1 MKYAL
6 LIAWR
11 EFAESIKAKGFWI
24 GIFTMPVVLFLTI
37 QVPVWLEQKATP
49 IRNFVLIDRSSN
61 YNGVVE
67 AAIERVHTRRIIEA
81 LQGYS
86 AKYANAGAVSPEAQQ
101 LAATLAEISGGGAE
115 TLDQFMKKGGKDAF
129 LEKLKPYLRADAPAF
144 KEPRRLYRRVNLPP
158 EVDAK
163 AEIGDLA
170 AQLKPYLRGDKQFDL
185 DGMPANLYLAVL
197 IPADI
202 EQHIVR
208 PERTKPGKSD
218 SNGGGPKQEAQ
229 AHQIQF
235 WSTDVSSMREGGGG
249 LGQEIERAVNAEIR
263 RREYQTRGM
272 DMAAIQ
278 QVERT
283 YAPFV
288 SLNPKKAAG
297 REAVNTTD
305 IIKQWA
311 PSGFVYLLWLAIF
324 VIVQMLL
331 NNTIEEKSN
340 RIIEV
345 LLSSVTPN
353 ELMMGKLFGIAS
365 VGMTMISCWMLALF
379 GILSWKSGGASEVAG
394 QMLAVLKTSN
404 LVPLFSVYFVLGYL
418 LYAAFFLSIGSVCN
432 TIKEAQSYMGLF
444 TLIMMVPL
452 MTMMFIPKDPNG
464 PLARVLSWIPLYT
477 PFTMMNRANADP
489 PWIDLVGTLVMLLA
503 ATALAL
509 WATGKIFRIGILR
522 TGQPPKILEMLKW
535 AVRRS

>member
-1 MKYAL
+1 MKYAF

-24 GIFTMPVVLFLTI
+24 GIFTMPVILFLSI

-49 IRNFVLIDRSSN
+49 IRNFVLVDRSSN
-61 YNGVVE
+61 LTAVVE
-67 AAIERVHTRRIIEA
+67 SAIERAYQRRVLEA
-81 LQGYS
+81 LQDYA
-86 AKYANAGAVSPEAQQ
+86 AKYGDPRATSAEAQR
-101 LAATLAEISGGGAE
+101 LAATLAELNEGGPEA
-115 TLDQFMKKGGKDAF
+115 LDAFTSKGGKDFF
-129 LEKLKPYLRADAPAF
+129 LAQLKPYLRPDAPPF
-144 KEPRRLYRRVNLPP
+144 KEPRRLYRQVGLPP
-158 EVDAK
+158 EVDPRA
-163 AEIGDLA
+163 DLPA
-170 AQLKPYLRGDKQFDL
+170 LATQLKPYLRADKQFEL
-185 DGMPANLYLAVL
+185 DGRPANLYVAVL
-197 IPADI
+197 IPPDI
-202 EQHIVR
+202 DQHIVR
-208 PERTKPGKSD
+208 PIRQKGPGP
-218 SNGGGPKQEAQ
+218 SNIDESGRQ
-229 AHQIQF
+229 AHEIQY
-235 WSTDVSSMREGGGG
+235 WSTDVSAMKEGGGFA
-249 LGQEIERAVNAEIR
+249 QEIERAVNTEIR
-263 RREYQTRGM
+263 RREYRVLGM
-272 DMAAIQ
+272 DVAAIR
-278 QVERT
+278 QVEHT
-283 YAPFV
+283 YAPFI
-288 SLNPKKAAG
+288 SLNPKKEAG
-297 REAVNTTD
+297 REAVNATD

-345 LLSSVTPN
+345 LLSSVTPG
-353 ELMMGKLFGIAS
+353 ELMMGKLFGIAA
-365 VGMTMISCWMLALF
+365 VGMTMVGCWMLALF

-404 LVPLFSVYFVLGYL
+404 LIPLFSLYFVLGYL

-489 PWIDLVGTLVMLLA
+489 PWIDLVGTLALLA
-503 ATALAL
+503 ASTIFAL
-509 WATGKIFRIGILR
+509 WASGKIFRIGILR
-522 TGQPPKILEMLKW
+522 TGQPPKIVEMLRW
-535 AVRRS
+535 AIRKA

>member
-24 GIFTMPVVLFLTI
+24 GIFTMPVILFFTI

-49 IRNFVLIDRSSN
+49 VRNFVLVDRSSN
-61 YNGVVE
+61 YDGVVVT
-67 AAIERVHTRRIIEA
+67 AIERAHARRVIEA
-81 LQGYS
+81 LEGYS
-86 AKYANAGAVSPEAQQ
+86 AKYANARATSPEAQR
-101 LAATLAEISGGGAE
+101 LAATLAEISGGGADS
-115 TLDQFMKKGGKDAF
+115 LDEFIKKGGKDPF
-129 LEKLKPYLRADAPAF
+129 LEKLGLYLRADAPPF
-144 KEPRRLYRRVNLPP
+144 KEPRRLYRRVNLPSDVNP
-158 EVDAK
+158 DAGVT
-163 AEIGDLA
+163 ELA

-185 DGMPANLYLAVL
+185 DGQPANLYLAVL
-197 IPADI
+197 IPAEI
-202 EQHIVR
+202 ENYIVR
-208 PERTKPGKSD
+208 PERKTNRSSGSGA
-218 SNGGGPKQEAQ
+218 NGGEPS
-229 AHQIQF
+229 HQIQF
-235 WSTDVSSMREGGGG
+235 WSTDVTSIKQGEG
-249 LGQEIERAVNAEIR
+249 LGQEIERAVNTEVR
-263 RREYQTRGM
+263 RREYQTRGL
-272 DMAAIQ
+272 DVASIR
-278 QVERT
+278 QVEHT
-283 YAPFV
+283 YVPFL

-345 LLSSVTPN
+345 LLSSVTPG
-353 ELMMGKLFGIAS
+353 ELMMGKLFGIAA
-365 VGMTMISCWMLALF
+365 VGMTMIGCWMLSLF
-379 GILSWKSGGASEVAG
+379 SILSWKSGGASEIAG
-394 QMLAVLKTSN
+394 QMLAVMKTSN

-418 LYAAFFLSIGSVCN
+418 LYAAFFLAIGSVCN

-444 TLIMMVPL
+444 TLVMMVPL

-489 PWIDLVGTLVMLLA
+489 PWIDLVGTLIMLVA

-522 TGQPPKILEMLKW
+522 TGQPPRILEMLRW
-535 AVRRS
+535 AVRKA

>member
-24 GIFTMPVVLFLTI
+24 GIFTMPVILFLTI
-37 QVPVWLEQKATP
+37 QVPVWLQEKATP
-49 IRNFVLIDRSSN
+49 VRNFVLIDRSSN
-61 YNGVVE
+61 YEAVVE
-67 AAIERVHTRRIIEA
+67 AAIERAHTRRVIEA
-81 LQGYS
+81 LQGYC
-86 AKYANAGAVSPEAQQ
+86 AKYANARATSQEAQQ
-101 LAATLAEISGGGAE
+101 VAATLAEISSRGAGSFDDF
-115 TLDQFMKKGGKDAF
+115 TKKGGKDAF
-129 LEKLKPYLRADAPAF
+129 LEKLKPYLRADAPPF
-144 KEPRRLYRRVNLPP
+144 KEPRHLYRRVNLPSD
-158 EVDAK
+158 VNASNADM
-163 AEIGDLA
+163 AELA
-170 AQLKPYLRGDKQFDL
+170 SQLKPYLRADKQFDL
-185 DGMPANLYLAVL
+185 DGQSANLYLAVL
-197 IPADI
+197 IPTDI

-208 PERTKPGKSD
+208 PEHKKGNGSTSG
-218 SNGGGPKQEAQ
+218 SNDGTQ

-235 WSTDVSSMREGGGG
+235 WSTDVSSMRDG
-249 LGQEIERAVNAEIR
+249 LGQEIEKAVNNEVR

-272 DMAAIQ
+272 DIAAIQ
-278 QVERT
+278 QVEHT
-283 YAPFV
+283 YAPFL

-345 LLSSVTPN
+345 LLSSVTPG
-353 ELMMGKLFGIAS
+353 ELMMGKLFGIAT
-365 VGMTMISCWMLALF
+365 VGMTMISCWMLSLF

-394 QMLAVLKTSN
+394 QMLAVLKTSS
-404 LVPLFSVYFVLGYL
+404 LVPLFSVYFILGYL
-418 LYAAFFLSIGSVCN
+418 LYAAFFLAIGSVCN

-503 ATALAL
+503 ATGLAL

-522 TGQPPKILEMLKW
+522 TGQPPKILEMLRW
-535 AVRRS
+535 AVRKA